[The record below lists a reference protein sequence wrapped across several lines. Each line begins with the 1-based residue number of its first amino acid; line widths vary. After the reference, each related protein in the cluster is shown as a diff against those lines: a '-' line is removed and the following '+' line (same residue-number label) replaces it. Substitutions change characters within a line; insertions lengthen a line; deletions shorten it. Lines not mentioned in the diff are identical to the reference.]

1 MRPNSGRSKFF
12 FCEGRGAFRE
22 SPAHP
27 IASYLTTST
36 GPCGAAQVSPELIQ
50 SGGLIIMKNVTR
62 TFGIVLLTSAVS
74 AGVALLLA
82 PYSGEKTRRLVR
94 FKMESCAKD
103 LRDEIRTNAIVLR
116 DRGTQGAMRAF
127 KRLDKLRQMA
137 A

>member
-1 MRPNSGRSKFF
+1 
-12 FCEGRGAFRE
+12 
-22 SPAHP
+22 
-27 IASYLTTST
+27 
-36 GPCGAAQVSPELIQ
+36 
-50 SGGLIIMKNVTR
+50 MKNVTR